1 MDVIT
6 IDFESFYDKD
16 YSLSKMSTMA
26 YVLDKRFEVIG
37 VGVKVN
43 DEETKT
49 YTGSKMY
56 IAGVLAGYNWK
67 DSYVLAH
74 NTLFDAT
81 ILSHCFGV
89 KPKMWLDTLSLA
101 RALHGTEVGGSL
113 KALAQHYQVGE
124 KGSEVMNALG
134 KRRMAFSEA
143 ELAAYMD
150 YCKNDVDL
158 THALFK
164 RMAPAFNKVEIK
176 LIDLTLR
183 MHTEPK
189 LMLDRLVLEDNLYW
203 IKQKKE
209 KALEDCGITKEEL
222 MSNKKFA
229 KVLENVGVEPPMK
242 ISPATGK
249 PTYAFAKK
257 DEGLLAL
264 LEHPSITVQ
273 VIVASRLQVK
283 ETLEET
289 KTKRLIEVTDLCDYL
304 PVGLKYYGA
313 EVTGRWSAGGDGG
326 SLQLQNVARDSM
338 IKEAIVAPEGHKI
351 VGFDLSNIEVRVN
364 LYIAGQQDQLDIIRG
379 GRDVYK
385 EFASAAF
392 DIKQEDVT
400 AAQRF
405 IGKTCIAE
413 GELVLTERGLV
424 PIEKIRVDDRVW
436 DGIEWVRHEGVVY
449 MGEKD
454 VIEYQGLRATPDHI
468 VYLEDGAPCEF
479 GNASNKR
486 ACIANTGDGGTPLKL
501 LDNNQ
506 RGDKKEQQ
514 SWRDVVVCAM
524 RLWRSEMDTPWF
536 VNSRIIKKLPQL
548 RAEAQPR
555 REGAFVSGRPGH
567 RTSTATGYLYFP
579 ALQQPERQ
587 GIQVLRRAWDRVQV
601 RVGEIFSKLLKDS
614 TGVEL
619 RERDRSRKQQ
629 LPLRA
634 REYPIH
640 YTERAGCQPKEYSVC
655 IMEGGE
661 DSSAKVEGEPI
672 YSAEY
677 GVQICSHGDDR
688 RGDNCDGM
696 GVGGEE
702 MQELERHKSKARV
715 YDILNAGPKHRFTV
729 SNVLVS
735 NCVLGLGF
743 GAGHKVLCKAIN
755 LGAKQFGFDVDVDEQ
770 EAKRIVDLYR
780 EINYKVKAAWYEGD
794 RVLEAISKNEYY
806 SYNPGLLELPVHGA
820 KGILLPSGLFIK
832 YPNLKRDSN
841 EEGKEEWVYEGRR
854 QVRTR
859 IYGPKTTQN
868 ITQAVARCV
877 MGEAIVKIS
886 KRYPVKLTVHDSCYV
901 VVPEDEAQEAYDFMM
916 TEMTRTPDWAPG
928 LPLAAE
934 GSIGSNLKEAG

>member
-6 IDFESFYDKD
+6 VDIESFYDKD
-16 YSLSKMSTMA
+16 YSLSKMTTEA
-26 YVLDKRFEVIG
+26 YVNDKRFEVIG

-81 ILSHCFGV
+81 ILSHCFGI
-89 KPKMWLDTLSLA
+89 KPKMWLDTLSMA

-338 IKEAIVAPEGHKI
+338 IKEAIIAPEGHKI

-364 LYIAGQQDQLDIIRG
+364 LYIAGQQDQLDIITQG
-379 GRDVYK
+379 LDMYRDFGSKVFSVDYD
-385 EFASAAF
+385 
-392 DIKQEDVT
+392 DITKG
-400 AAQRF
+400 QRF
-405 IGKTCIAE
+405 IAKT
-413 GELVLTERGLV
+413 
-424 PIEKIRVDDRVW
+424 
-436 DGIEWVRHEGVVY
+436 
-449 MGEKD
+449 
-454 VIEYQGLRATPDHI
+454 
-468 VYLEDGAPCEF
+468 
-479 GNASNKR
+479 S
-486 ACIANTGDGGTPLKL
+486 
-501 LDNNQ
+501 
-506 RGDKKEQQ
+506 
-514 SWRDVVVCAM
+514 
-524 RLWRSEMDTPWF
+524 
-536 VNSRIIKKLPQL
+536 
-548 RAEAQPR
+548 
-555 REGAFVSGRPGH
+555 
-567 RTSTATGYLYFP
+567 
-579 ALQQPERQ
+579 
-587 GIQVLRRAWDRVQV
+587 
-601 RVGEIFSKLLKDS
+601 
-614 TGVEL
+614 
-619 RERDRSRKQQ
+619 
-629 LPLRA
+629 
-634 REYPIH
+634 
-640 YTERAGCQPKEYSVC
+640 
-655 IMEGGE
+655 
-661 DSSAKVEGEPI
+661 
-672 YSAEY
+672 
-677 GVQICSHGDDR
+677 
-688 RGDNCDGM
+688 
-696 GVGGEE
+696 
-702 MQELERHKSKARV
+702 
-715 YDILNAGPKHRFTV
+715 
-729 SNVLVS
+729 
-735 NCVLGLGF
+735 VLGLGF

>member
-1 MDVIT
+1 
-6 IDFESFYDKD
+6 
-16 YSLSKMSTMA
+16 MSTTA

-67 DSYVLAH
+67 GSYVLAH

-81 ILSHCFGV
+81 ILSHCFGI

-364 LYIAGQQDQLDIIRG
+364 LYIAGQQDQLDIITQG
-379 GRDVYK
+379 LDMYRDFGSKVFSVDYD
-385 EFASAAF
+385 
-392 DIKQEDVT
+392 DITKG
-400 AAQRF
+400 QRF
-405 IGKTCIAE
+405 IAKT
-413 GELVLTERGLV
+413 
-424 PIEKIRVDDRVW
+424 
-436 DGIEWVRHEGVVY
+436 
-449 MGEKD
+449 
-454 VIEYQGLRATPDHI
+454 
-468 VYLEDGAPCEF
+468 
-479 GNASNKR
+479 S
-486 ACIANTGDGGTPLKL
+486 
-501 LDNNQ
+501 
-506 RGDKKEQQ
+506 
-514 SWRDVVVCAM
+514 
-524 RLWRSEMDTPWF
+524 
-536 VNSRIIKKLPQL
+536 
-548 RAEAQPR
+548 
-555 REGAFVSGRPGH
+555 
-567 RTSTATGYLYFP
+567 
-579 ALQQPERQ
+579 
-587 GIQVLRRAWDRVQV
+587 
-601 RVGEIFSKLLKDS
+601 
-614 TGVEL
+614 
-619 RERDRSRKQQ
+619 
-629 LPLRA
+629 
-634 REYPIH
+634 
-640 YTERAGCQPKEYSVC
+640 
-655 IMEGGE
+655 
-661 DSSAKVEGEPI
+661 
-672 YSAEY
+672 
-677 GVQICSHGDDR
+677 
-688 RGDNCDGM
+688 
-696 GVGGEE
+696 
-702 MQELERHKSKARV
+702 
-715 YDILNAGPKHRFTV
+715 
-729 SNVLVS
+729 
-735 NCVLGLGF
+735 VLGLGF

-916 TEMTRTPDWAPG
+916 AEMTRTPDWAPG

>member
-81 ILSHCFGV
+81 ILSHCFGI
-89 KPKMWLDTLSLA
+89 KPKMWLDTLSMA

-338 IKEAIVAPEGHKI
+338 IKEAIIAPEGHKI

-364 LYIAGQQDQLDIIRG
+364 LYIAGQQDQLDIITQG
-379 GRDVYK
+379 LDMYRDFGSKVFSVDYD
-385 EFASAAF
+385 
-392 DIKQEDVT
+392 DITKG
-400 AAQRF
+400 QRF
-405 IGKTCIAE
+405 IAKT
-413 GELVLTERGLV
+413 
-424 PIEKIRVDDRVW
+424 
-436 DGIEWVRHEGVVY
+436 
-449 MGEKD
+449 
-454 VIEYQGLRATPDHI
+454 
-468 VYLEDGAPCEF
+468 
-479 GNASNKR
+479 S
-486 ACIANTGDGGTPLKL
+486 
-501 LDNNQ
+501 
-506 RGDKKEQQ
+506 
-514 SWRDVVVCAM
+514 
-524 RLWRSEMDTPWF
+524 
-536 VNSRIIKKLPQL
+536 
-548 RAEAQPR
+548 
-555 REGAFVSGRPGH
+555 
-567 RTSTATGYLYFP
+567 
-579 ALQQPERQ
+579 
-587 GIQVLRRAWDRVQV
+587 
-601 RVGEIFSKLLKDS
+601 
-614 TGVEL
+614 
-619 RERDRSRKQQ
+619 
-629 LPLRA
+629 
-634 REYPIH
+634 
-640 YTERAGCQPKEYSVC
+640 
-655 IMEGGE
+655 
-661 DSSAKVEGEPI
+661 
-672 YSAEY
+672 
-677 GVQICSHGDDR
+677 
-688 RGDNCDGM
+688 
-696 GVGGEE
+696 
-702 MQELERHKSKARV
+702 
-715 YDILNAGPKHRFTV
+715 
-729 SNVLVS
+729 
-735 NCVLGLGF
+735 VLGLGF

-877 MGEAIVKIS
+877 MGEAIVRIS

>member
-6 IDFESFYDKD
+6 IDAETFYDKG
-16 YSLSKMSTMA
+16 YSLSKMSTTA

-81 ILSHCFGV
+81 ILSHCFGI
-89 KPKMWLDTLSLA
+89 KPKMWLDTLSMA

-364 LYIAGQQDQLDIIRG
+364 LYIAGQQDQLDIITQG
-379 GRDVYK
+379 LDMYRDFGSKVFSVDYD
-385 EFASAAF
+385 
-392 DIKQEDVT
+392 DITKG
-400 AAQRF
+400 QRF
-405 IGKTCIAE
+405 IAKT
-413 GELVLTERGLV
+413 
-424 PIEKIRVDDRVW
+424 
-436 DGIEWVRHEGVVY
+436 
-449 MGEKD
+449 
-454 VIEYQGLRATPDHI
+454 
-468 VYLEDGAPCEF
+468 
-479 GNASNKR
+479 S
-486 ACIANTGDGGTPLKL
+486 
-501 LDNNQ
+501 
-506 RGDKKEQQ
+506 
-514 SWRDVVVCAM
+514 
-524 RLWRSEMDTPWF
+524 
-536 VNSRIIKKLPQL
+536 
-548 RAEAQPR
+548 
-555 REGAFVSGRPGH
+555 
-567 RTSTATGYLYFP
+567 
-579 ALQQPERQ
+579 
-587 GIQVLRRAWDRVQV
+587 
-601 RVGEIFSKLLKDS
+601 
-614 TGVEL
+614 
-619 RERDRSRKQQ
+619 
-629 LPLRA
+629 
-634 REYPIH
+634 
-640 YTERAGCQPKEYSVC
+640 
-655 IMEGGE
+655 
-661 DSSAKVEGEPI
+661 
-672 YSAEY
+672 
-677 GVQICSHGDDR
+677 
-688 RGDNCDGM
+688 
-696 GVGGEE
+696 
-702 MQELERHKSKARV
+702 
-715 YDILNAGPKHRFTV
+715 
-729 SNVLVS
+729 
-735 NCVLGLGF
+735 VLGLGF

-877 MGEAIVKIS
+877 MGEAIVRIS